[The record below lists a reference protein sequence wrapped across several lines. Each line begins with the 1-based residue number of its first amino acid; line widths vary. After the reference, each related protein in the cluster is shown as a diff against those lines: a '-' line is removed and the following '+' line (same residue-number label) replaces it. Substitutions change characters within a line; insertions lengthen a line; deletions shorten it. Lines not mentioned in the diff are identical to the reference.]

1 MLNLDYICMQC
12 AQKIDVNSDR
22 NLANHLRKALG
33 VLQEDGVYAMFL
45 WLEDKEKKRV
55 REELI
60 DMLNRPEIR
69 ECLLEDSSSFPDSFK
84 EFCERLR
91 DVARDIY
98 KLLFMKRLIER
109 TLIYSL
115 YHAKA
120 GE

>member
-12 AQKIDVNSDR
+12 AQKIAVKSDR

-45 WLEDKEKKRV
+45 WLEDKERV
-55 REELI
+55 RKELI

-69 ECLLEDSSSFPDSFK
+69 ECLLEDSSTFPNDFEK
-84 EFCERLR
+84 FCERLR
-91 DVARDIY
+91 DVAGDIY
-98 KLLFMKRLIER
+98 KLLLMKRLIER
-109 TLIYSL
+109 TLVYSL
-115 YHAKA
+115 YHAKT